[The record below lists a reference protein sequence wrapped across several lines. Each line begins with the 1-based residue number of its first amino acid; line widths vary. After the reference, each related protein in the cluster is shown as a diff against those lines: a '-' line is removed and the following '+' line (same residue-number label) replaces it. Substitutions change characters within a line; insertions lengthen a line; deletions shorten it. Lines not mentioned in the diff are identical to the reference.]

1 MTRIQRLEKS
11 LQRRKNFQERITA
24 TLDHKGFT
32 APKEPLIQCLADNSV
47 DIEDMERELAAAKAK
62 QTYTVVLRESRR
74 ECDYSSP
81 IIASCGHK
89 HKTREAASDCARTEK
104 SQNTLGVEA
113 HIEGSNM
120 PDNPRPTKVAR
131 SE

>member
-62 QTYTVVLRESRR
+62 QTYTVVLRASR
-74 ECDYSSP
+74 
-81 IIASCGHK
+81 
-89 HKTREAASDCARTEK
+89 
-104 SQNTLGVEA
+104 
-113 HIEGSNM
+113 
-120 PDNPRPTKVAR
+120 
-131 SE
+131 